1 MDPSSGLGL
10 ADALEFAKQLLRA
23 GVAVECSVVAR
34 PEVNLELA
42 EVLALD
48 IGATFK
54 ARPYYP

>member
-1 MDPSSGLGL
+1 MTPSSGLGL
-10 ADALEFAKQLLRA
+10 PDALEFATQLLRA

-42 EVLALD
+42 EMLALD

-54 ARPYYP
+54 ARPYFL